1 LIITSSNSVQFS
13 TEVNTVFND
22 INEWFRSNV
31 MDLNFYKTHFLQF
44 RTKNSQK
51 LDLSITLAD
60 KYITNTTNIKF
71 LGLTTDEKLSWKC
84 HIKQVLTK
92 LSSACYA
99 IRIVMPLMGEETL
112 RMVYFAYVHSL
123 LSYGIILWGNSPH
136 SFSVFKIQ
144 KRILRN
150 MTKSRYRDSCRQLS
164 KNWGILPFYSQYIF
178 SLMLFVVRNMHLYT
192 TNQETHGVKRHNTDL
207 HFHYSETDNI

>member
-1 LIITSSNSVQFS
+1 MYLIF
-13 TEVNTVFND
+13 D
-22 INEWFRSNV
+22 
-31 MDLNFYKTHFLQF
+31 KTYFLQF

-71 LGLTTDEKLSWKC
+71 LASIIDEKFSWKC

-99 IRIVMPLMGEETL
+99 IIIVTPFMGEETL

-123 LSYGIILWGNSPH
+123 LSYGTQ
-136 SFSVFKIQ
+136 F
-144 KRILRN
+144 
-150 MTKSRYRDSCRQLS
+150 
-164 KNWGILPFYSQYIF
+164 
-178 SLMLFVVRNMHLYT
+178 
-192 TNQETHGVKRHNTDL
+192 
-207 HFHYSETDNI
+207 